1 MYRFLP
7 MKSVIWQNLTSQAES
22 FTGSHHRSWQD
33 SQSPIKRNVW
43 PILKFLQGKSQH
55 VALATE
61 ADSWNPPGVLR
72 GSSFSLTYFCPD
84 VIQSPLTLCWT
95 PGEGGTDKRIP
106 TKTTSLPLPCSRR
119 VLGGQR
125 KKEYGKEGDWRS
137 TGGPSHAEKEALW
150 VLLTLSF
157 CLPLHRPLSAPD
169 PTALR
174 SLPLYQ
180 PIYPSWAPTT
190 LTVYVS
196 LQGLSSALPVHASV
210 ALSQNQSSWKKGS
223 RGRGHIYTYG

>member
-1 MYRFLP
+1 MYRFLQ

-22 FTGSHHRSWQD
+22 FTGSHHHSWQD

-61 ADSWNPPGVLR
+61 APSRSPAWFFLQSNLLPPWCNSKPTHPVL
-72 GSSFSLTYFCPD
+72 D
-84 VIQSPLTLCWT
+84 
-95 PGEGGTDKRIP
+95 
-106 TKTTSLPLPCSRR
+106 SRR
-119 VLGGQR
+119 WRSRQKDSHQNTLPTSALLCESLGADR
-125 KKEYGKEGDWRS
+125 EKRSVKTRGDWRP
-137 TGGPSHAEKEALW
+137 TGGPSHPEMEALW

-157 CLPLHRPLSAPD
+157 CLPLHWPLSALD

-180 PIYPSWAPTT
+180 LLYPSWAPTT
-190 LTVYVS
+190 LSVYVS
-196 LQGLSSALPVHASV
+196 PQGLFSALPARASV
-210 ALSQNQSSWKKGS
+210 TLFQNQSSWKGGS
-223 RGRGHIYTYG
+223 RGRGHTYTYG